1 MSENAAG
8 GVSIRR
14 FADLFKPSKNTLS
27 LRIINDLFEHT
38 DFTSWSS
45 LSSPP
50 DILNASNLARLA
62 SALAAYTGLTKAIQV
77 RKRVQSVNN

>member
-1 MSENAAG
+1 VSENAAG

-27 LRIINDLFEHT
+27 LRIINGLFEHT
-38 DFTSWSS
+38 DFTSWSI

-50 DILNASNLARLA
+50 DILNVSNLAQLVLA
-62 SALAAYTGLTKAIQV
+62 LPAYNGLTKGYT
-77 RKRVQSVNN
+77 S